1 MRPLLRSALL
11 LSSLLLIASCSPKP
25 NIEVPQAYKAGQK
38 HFHRVCA
45 NCHGPDALG
54 KMTKAP
60 KLIDV
65 DYIEENYSDDEIRDA
80 AKEGTDKMPPQ
91 KANVNDEEISE
102 IIKYLRYSQKTAGLE
117 PEPEEDDDSEDAEG

>member
-1 MRPLLRSALL
+1 MRPLFRFTLL

-25 NIEVPQAYKAGQK
+25 NIEVPQAYQPGQN
-38 HFHRVCA
+38 HFHKACA
-45 NCHGPDALG
+45 SCHGADALG
-54 KMTKAP
+54 KATKAP

-65 DYIEENYSDDEIRDA
+65 DYIAENFSDEEIRDV

-91 KANVNDEEISE
+91 KANVNDEEITE

-117 PEPEEDDDSEDAEG
+117 PEPEEEGDSEDAEG

>member
-1 MRPLLRSALL
+1 MRPLFRCTLL

-38 HFHRVCA
+38 HFHQVCA
-45 NCHGPDALG
+45 NCHGSDALG
-54 KMTKAP
+54 KKTKAP

-65 DYIEENYSDDEIRDA
+65 DYIEENFSDEEMRDA

-91 KANVNDEEISE
+91 KANVNDEEITE
-102 IIKYLRYSQKTAGLE
+102 IIKYLRYSQKAAGLG
-117 PEPEEDDDSEDAEG
+117 PEEEGDSEDAEG